1 MMASTGRPPA
11 VSTSRRFWHMV
22 RRHPVGAIALAVLL
36 LTAAAALFADLATAY
51 GPLDTDEPSALLP
64 PSADHYFG
72 TDRFGRDVFSRV
84 LHGARLSLTIGLVS
98 VVVGTVI
105 GTVIGIVSAYFSGL
119 TDLLAQRVVDTMM
132 AFPSLLMALLLVAV
146 LGPSPNSV
154 IIGIVVAF
162 VPQVAR
168 IARAQALVVRA
179 EPYVMAVEAMGAG
192 PVRVMGRH
200 VLPNAIAPVIIHA
213 TGFMEGAV
221 LTEATLSFLGL
232 GTPPPDPSWG
242 RMLKEGSEGFL
253 EAAPWLTL
261 FPGLALTLLVF
272 CVALIGDALRDV
284 LDPRHR

>member
-1 MMASTGRPPA
+1 MMASTGRPSA
-11 VSTSRRFWHMV
+11 VSASRRFGRMV
-22 RRHPVGAIALAVLL
+22 RRHPIGAIALAGLL
-36 LTAAAALFADLATAY
+36 LMATAAIFADLATVY

-64 PSADHYFG
+64 PSGDHYFG

-98 VVVGTVI
+98 VLVGTVI

-192 PVRVMGRH
+192 PVRVMVRH

-272 CVALIGDALRDV
+272 CVALVGDALRDV

>member
-1 MMASTGRPPA
+1 MMASAGRSPA
-11 VSTSRRFWHMV
+11 VSASRKIWRII
-22 RRHPVGAIALAVLL
+22 RRHPIGAIALFVLIL
-36 LTAAAALFADLATAY
+36 MAGAALFADLATAY
-51 GPLDTDEPSALLP
+51 GPLDHNESSALLP

-84 LHGARLSLTIGLVS
+84 LHGARLSLAIGLVS

-119 TDLLAQRVVDTMM
+119 TDLIAQRVVDTMM
-132 AFPSLLMALLLVAV
+132 AFPTLLMALLLVAV

-154 IIGIVVAF
+154 VIGIVVAF

-179 EPYVMAVEAMGAG
+179 EPYVVAVEAMGAG
-192 PVRVMGRH
+192 PVRVMARH

-242 RMLKEGSEGFL
+242 RMLKEGAEGYL

-261 FPGLALTLLVF
+261 FPGLALTVLVF
-272 CVALIGDALRDV
+272 SVALIGDALRDF